1 MERTSKSEKYDA
13 VRIMLVMMYVNT
25 KERILQALI
34 SFRIDDIYMC
44 VPSDSPNCHQSV
56 AKSRHDEEAAKGFD
70 ILHMHMHMR
79 PEESELA

>member
-1 MERTSKSEKYDA
+1 
-13 VRIMLVMMYVNT
+13 MMYVCEN
-25 KERILQALI
+25 KGNNPPG
-34 SFRIDDIYMC
+34 IDFIEIYDIYMC